1 MLSSLYIK
9 NQKHVISDHYSVLTT
24 NTCETMV
31 RSNVSE
37 EEDRRLEGR
46 AQVRDYVSRV
56 MQCAT
61 ITTPIYP
68 CVEMVR
74 SYFANT
80 NITTELVSDDQI
92 REIIQ
97 ELIDVAANANA
108 NANLPREEEDIQEQ
122 IGPPGNANANE
133 NDIPPRDDL
142 SDDTEIPPPVERV
155 ACARE
160 QDSAISSLTDA
171 TTGDGSASSIA
182 AGGDRAIA
190 VNAVMAIGNVNEND
204 AAANISEDS
213 LEN

>member
-37 EEDRRLEGR
+37 EEDRRLDGR
-46 AQVRDYVSRV
+46 AQVRAYVSRV

-61 ITTPIYP
+61 ITFRIDPN
-68 CVEMVR
+68 VEMVR
-74 SYFANT
+74 SFFANT
-80 NITTELVSDDQI
+80 NSTTVLVSDDQI

-108 NANLPREEEDIQEQ
+108 NAYANLPRGEE
-122 IGPPGNANANE
+122 ANE

-142 SDDTEIPPPVERV
+142 SADSETPHPVERV

-190 VNAVMAIGNVNEND
+190 ANAMRAMARGNRNEND
-204 AAANISEDS
+204 AAANISENS
-213 LEN
+213 REN